1 MKIGI
6 FISET
11 VRVSVSAIKQNKLR
25 SILSVLGITIG
36 IYCIVAVYALVHSLE
51 MNINQQF
58 TKYGTRVLFVQK
70 WPWDEFG
77 GNYPWWKYLSRPV
90 SSPTEAHFLETK
102 LPKNRAINVAYTF
115 NRQDKVASNGVTLDG
130 TKVACISYGYM
141 EIQNL
146 SVELGR
152 LFTAEESSGGQ
163 PVVIL
168 GNSIAIQLFGKLNA
182 IGEQLRIGNRVCRV
196 VGVCALEGQS
206 IINNSKDEQVF
217 VPLKLGLGMYSYRE
231 NDDAQV
237 MVKASDGID
246 LDDLT
251 VEVSQLMRQFRKI
264 KPGKESDFAVN
275 RMTMITEAVS
285 QLFTQI
291 KNIGIVIGGFAM
303 IVGCFGVAN
312 IMFVS
317 VKERT
322 KEIGIQKALGA
333 PHIFIQFQFLLEA
346 IWLCIIGGIIGML
359 FVWLTFLGLNAV
371 LQKSMGEG
379 FALVLSAA
387 DAQLGIWVSALVG
400 VVAGFIPATQAARL
414 NPVEAMRAK

>member
-1 MKIGI
+1 M
-6 FISET
+6 
-11 VRVSVSAIKQNKLR
+11 RVSLSAIQQNKLR
-25 SILSVLGITIG
+25 SVLSVLGITIG

-58 TKYGTRVLFVQK
+58 TKYGTNVLFVQK

-90 SSPTEAHFLETK
+90 SSPTEANFLESK
-102 LPKNRAINVAYTF
+102 LSKDRAAYVAYNF
-115 NRQDKVASNGVTLDG
+115 DRQEKVAANGVTLEG
-130 TKVACISYGYM
+130 TTVVCVSHGYL

-146 SVELGR
+146 SVETGR
-152 LFTAEESSGGQ
+152 LFTLEESSGGQ
-163 PVVIL
+163 PVAIL
-168 GNSIAIQLFGKLNA
+168 GSTIAQQLFGGGNA
-182 IGEQLRIGNRVCRV
+182 VGSSIRIGNRVCRII
-196 VGVCALEGQS
+196 GVCAVEGTS
-206 IINNSKDEQVF
+206 IINNSRDERVF
-217 VPLKLGLGMYSYRE
+217 LPLKMGLGMYSFRE
-231 NDDAQV
+231 NDNAQV
-237 MVKASDGID
+237 MVQAKAGVD
-246 LDDLT
+246 LDDLAVDVT
-251 VEVSQLMRQFRKI
+251 QLMRQYRKL
-264 KPGKESDFAVN
+264 KPGKEANFAVN
-275 RMTMITEAVS
+275 KMTMITDAVS

-333 PHIFIQFQFLLEA
+333 PHLFIQFQFLLEA
-346 IWLCIIGGIIGML
+346 IWLCIIGGVIGMF

-371 LQKSMGEG
+371 LRETMGEG
-379 FALVLSAA
+379 FALVLSAS
-387 DAQLGIWVSALVG
+387 DAQLGVWVSALVG

>member
-1 MKIGI
+1 
-6 FISET
+6 
-11 VRVSVSAIKQNKLR
+11 VRVSLSAIQQNKLR
-25 SILSVLGITIG
+25 SVLSVLGITIG

-58 TKYGTRVLFVQK
+58 TKYGTNVLFVQK

-90 SSPTEAHFLETK
+90 SSPTEANFLESK
-102 LPKNRAINVAYTF
+102 LSKDRAANVAYNF
-115 NRQDKVASNGVTLDG
+115 DRQEKVAANAVTLEG
-130 TKVACISYGYM
+130 TTVVCVSHGYL

-146 SVELGR
+146 SVETGR
-152 LFTAEESSGGQ
+152 LFTLEESSGGQ
-163 PVVIL
+163 PVAIL
-168 GNSIAIQLFGKLNA
+168 GSTIAQQLFGGGNA
-182 IGEQLRIGNRVCRV
+182 VGSSIRIGNRVCRII
-196 VGVCALEGQS
+196 GVCAVEGTS
-206 IINNSKDEQVF
+206 IINNSRDERVF
-217 VPLKLGLGMYSYRE
+217 LPLKMGLGMYSFRE
-231 NDDAQV
+231 NDNAQV
-237 MVKASDGID
+237 MVQAKAGVD
-246 LDDLT
+246 LDDLAVDVT
-251 VEVSQLMRQFRKI
+251 QLMRQYRKL
-264 KPGKESDFAVN
+264 KPGKEANFAVN
-275 RMTMITEAVS
+275 KMTMITDAVS

-333 PHIFIQFQFLLEA
+333 PHLFIQFQFLLEA
-346 IWLCIIGGIIGML
+346 IWLCIIGGVIGMF

-371 LQKSMGEG
+371 LRETMGEG
-379 FALVLSAA
+379 FALVLSAS
-387 DAQLGIWVSALVG
+387 DAQLGVWVSALVG

>member
-1 MKIGI
+1 MKLGI

-11 VRVSVSAIKQNKLR
+11 VRVSLSAIRQNKLR
-25 SILSVLGITIG
+25 SVLSVLGITIG

-51 MNINQQF
+51 ININQQF
-58 TKYGTRVLFVQK
+58 TKYGTNVLFVQK

-90 SSPTEAHFLETK
+90 SAPNEAHFLESK
-102 LPKNRAINVAYTF
+102 LSKDRAANVAYNF
-115 NRQDKVASNGVTLDG
+115 DRQEKIAANGVTLEG
-130 TKVACISYGYM
+130 TQVVCISHGFI
-141 EIQNL
+141 EIQDL
-146 SVELGR
+146 AVESGR
-152 LFTAEESSGGQ
+152 LFTVEESNSGQ
-163 PVVIL
+163 PVAIL
-168 GNSIAIQLFGKLNA
+168 GSTIANQLFGGGNA
-182 IGEQLRIGNRVCRV
+182 VGSTLRVGNRVCRV
-196 VGVCALEGQS
+196 IGVCSPEGTS
-206 IINNSKDEQVF
+206 IINNSRDERVF
-217 VPLKLGLGMYSYRE
+217 LPLKLGLGMYSYRE
-231 NDDAQV
+231 NDNAQV
-237 MVKASDGID
+237 MVQAKAGVD
-246 LDDLT
+246 LDDLAVDVT
-251 VEVSQLMRQFRKI
+251 QLMRQFRKL
-264 KPGKESDFAVN
+264 KPGKEANFAVN
-275 RMTMITEAVS
+275 KMTMITDAVS
-285 QLFTQI
+285 QLFEQI

-346 IWLCIIGGIIGML
+346 IWLCIIGGIIGMF

-371 LQKSMGEG
+371 LQQTMGSG
-379 FALVLSAA
+379 FALVLSAG
-387 DAQLGIWVSALVG
+387 DAQLGVWVSALVG

>member
-1 MKIGI
+1 M
-6 FISET
+6 
-11 VRVSVSAIKQNKLR
+11 RVSLSAIQQNKLR
-25 SILSVLGITIG
+25 SVLSVLGITIG

-58 TKYGTRVLFVQK
+58 TKYGTNVLFVQK

-90 SSPTEAHFLETK
+90 SSPTEANFLESK
-102 LPKNRAINVAYTF
+102 LSKDRAANVAYNF
-115 NRQDKVASNGVTLDG
+115 DRQEKVAANGVTLEG
-130 TKVACISYGYM
+130 TTVVCVSHGYL

-146 SVELGR
+146 SVETGR
-152 LFTAEESSGGQ
+152 LFTLEESSGGQ
-163 PVVIL
+163 PVAIL
-168 GNSIAIQLFGKLNA
+168 GSTIAQQLFGGGNA
-182 IGEQLRIGNRVCRV
+182 VSSSIRIGNRVCRII
-196 VGVCALEGQS
+196 GVCAVEGTS
-206 IINNSKDEQVF
+206 IINNSRDERVF
-217 VPLKLGLGMYSYRE
+217 LPLKMGLGMYSFRE
-231 NDDAQV
+231 NDNAQV
-237 MVKASDGID
+237 MVQAKAGVD
-246 LDDLT
+246 LDDLAVDVT
-251 VEVSQLMRQFRKI
+251 QLMRQYRKL
-264 KPGKESDFAVN
+264 KPGKEANFAVN
-275 RMTMITEAVS
+275 KMTMITDAVS

-333 PHIFIQFQFLLEA
+333 PHLFIQFQFLLEA
-346 IWLCIIGGIIGML
+346 IWLCIIGGVIGMF

-371 LQKSMGEG
+371 LRETMGEG
-379 FALVLSAA
+379 FALVLSAS
-387 DAQLGIWVSALVG
+387 DAQLGVWVSAMVG

>member
-1 MKIGI
+1 
-6 FISET
+6 
-11 VRVSVSAIKQNKLR
+11 VRVSLSAIRQNKLR
-25 SILSVLGITIG
+25 SVLSVLGITIG

-51 MNINQQF
+51 TNINQQF
-58 TKYGTRVLFVQK
+58 TKYGTNVLFVQK

-90 SSPTEAHFLETK
+90 SAPNEAHFLESK
-102 LPKNRAINVAYTF
+102 LSKERAANVAYNF
-115 NRQDKVASNGVTLDG
+115 DRQEKVNANGVTLDG
-130 TKVACISYGYM
+130 TTVVCISHGYI

-146 SVELGR
+146 AVETGR
-152 LFTAEESSGGQ
+152 VFTVEESNSGQ
-163 PVVIL
+163 PVAIL
-168 GNSIAIQLFGKLNA
+168 GSTIANQLFGGANA
-182 IGEQLRIGNRVCRV
+182 VGSSIRIGNRVCRV
-196 VGVCALEGQS
+196 IGVCSPEGTS
-206 IINNSKDEQVF
+206 IINNSRDERVF
-217 VPLKLGLGMYSYRE
+217 LPLKLGLGMYSFRE
-231 NDDAQV
+231 NDNAQV
-237 MVKASDGID
+237 MVQAKTGVD
-246 LDDLT
+246 LDDLAVDVT
-251 VEVSQLMRQFRKI
+251 QLMRQYRKL
-264 KPGKESDFAVN
+264 KPSKEANFAVN
-275 RMTMITEAVS
+275 KMTMITDTVS
-285 QLFTQI
+285 QLFQQI

-346 IWLCIIGGIIGML
+346 IWLCIIGGIIGMF

-371 LQKSMGEG
+371 LQQTMGSG
-379 FALVLSAA
+379 FVLVLSAG
-387 DAQLGIWVSALVG
+387 DAQLGVWVSALVG

>member
-102 LPKNRAINVAYTF
+102 LPKDRAINVAYTF

-379 FALVLSAA
+379 FTLVLSAA

>member
-1 MKIGI
+1 M
-6 FISET
+6 
-11 VRVSVSAIKQNKLR
+11 RVSLSAIQQNKLR
-25 SILSVLGITIG
+25 SVLSVLGITIG

-58 TKYGTRVLFVQK
+58 TKYGTNVLFVQK

-90 SSPTEAHFLETK
+90 SSPTEANFLESK
-102 LPKNRAINVAYTF
+102 LSKDRAANVAYNF
-115 NRQDKVASNGVTLDG
+115 DRQEKVAANGVTLEG
-130 TKVACISYGYM
+130 TTVVCVSHGYL

-146 SVELGR
+146 SVETGR
-152 LFTAEESSGGQ
+152 LFTLEESSGGQ
-163 PVVIL
+163 PVAIL
-168 GNSIAIQLFGKLNA
+168 GSTIAQQLFGGGNA
-182 IGEQLRIGNRVCRV
+182 VGSSIRIGNRVCRII
-196 VGVCALEGQS
+196 GVCAVEGTS
-206 IINNSKDEQVF
+206 IINNSRDERVF
-217 VPLKLGLGMYSYRE
+217 LPLKMGLGMYSFRE
-231 NDDAQV
+231 NDNAQV
-237 MVKASDGID
+237 MVQAKAGVD
-246 LDDLT
+246 LDDLAVDVT
-251 VEVSQLMRQFRKI
+251 QLMRQYRKL
-264 KPGKESDFAVN
+264 KPGKEANFAVN
-275 RMTMITEAVS
+275 KMTMITDAVS

-333 PHIFIQFQFLLEA
+333 PHLFIQFQFLLEA
-346 IWLCIIGGIIGML
+346 IWLCIIGGVIGMF

-371 LQKSMGEG
+371 LRETMGEG
-379 FALVLSAA
+379 FALVLSAS
-387 DAQLGIWVSALVG
+387 DAQLGVWVSALVG

>member
-1 MKIGI
+1 MKPGI
-6 FISET
+6 FITET
-11 VRVSVSAIKQNKLR
+11 VRVSVSAIQQNKLR
-25 SILSVLGITIG
+25 SVLSVLGITIG

-58 TKYGTRVLFVQK
+58 TKYGTNVLFVQK

-90 SSPTEAHFLETK
+90 SSPSEAYFLESK
-102 LPKNRAINVAYTF
+102 LPKDRTANVAYTF
-115 NRQDKVASNGVTLDG
+115 SRQEKVASNGVTLDG
-130 TKVACISYGYM
+130 TKVACISHGYM

-146 SVELGR
+146 AVEFGR
-152 LFTAEESSGGQ
+152 LFTVEESSSGQ

-168 GNSIAIQLFGKLNA
+168 GNTIAQQLYGGSNA
-182 IGEQLRIGNRVCRV
+182 VGEMLRIGNRMCRV

-217 VPLKLGLGMYSYRE
+217 VPLKMGLGMYSYRE

-237 MVKASDGID
+237 MIQAKEGVS

-264 KPGKESDFAVN
+264 KPGKEANFAVN

-285 QLFTQI
+285 QLFSQI

-346 IWLCIIGGIIGML
+346 IWLCVIGGLIGMI

-371 LQKSMGEG
+371 LQKTMGEG
-379 FALVLSAA
+379 FALVLSAG

-400 VVAGFIPATQAARL
+400 IVAGFIPATQAARL

>member
-1 MKIGI
+1 M
-6 FISET
+6 
-11 VRVSVSAIKQNKLR
+11 
-25 SILSVLGITIG
+25 SVLGITIG

-102 LPKNRAINVAYTF
+102 LPKDRAINVAYTF

-217 VPLKLGLGMYSYRE
+217 VPLKLGLGIYSYRE

>member
-1 MKIGI
+1 MKLGI

-11 VRVSVSAIKQNKLR
+11 VRVSLSAIRQNKLR
-25 SILSVLGITIG
+25 SVLSVLGITIG

-51 MNINQQF
+51 ININQQF
-58 TKYGTRVLFVQK
+58 TKYGTNVLFVQK

-90 SSPTEAHFLETK
+90 SAPNEAHFLESK
-102 LPKNRAINVAYTF
+102 LSKDRAANVAYNF
-115 NRQDKVASNGVTLDG
+115 DRQEKIAANGVTLEG
-130 TKVACISYGYM
+130 TQVVCISHGFI
-141 EIQNL
+141 EIQDL
-146 SVELGR
+146 AVESGR
-152 LFTAEESSGGQ
+152 LFTVEESNSGQ
-163 PVVIL
+163 PVAIL
-168 GNSIAIQLFGKLNA
+168 GSTIANQLFGGGNA
-182 IGEQLRIGNRVCRV
+182 VGSTLRVGNRVCRAI
-196 VGVCALEGQS
+196 GVCSPEGTS
-206 IINNSKDEQVF
+206 IINNSRDERVF
-217 VPLKLGLGMYSYRE
+217 LPLKLGLGMYSYRE
-231 NDDAQV
+231 NDNAQV
-237 MVKASDGID
+237 MVQAKAGVD
-246 LDDLT
+246 LDDLAVDVT
-251 VEVSQLMRQFRKI
+251 QLMRQFRKL
-264 KPGKESDFAVN
+264 KPGKEANFAVN
-275 RMTMITEAVS
+275 KMTMITDAVS
-285 QLFTQI
+285 QLFKQI

-346 IWLCIIGGIIGML
+346 IWLCIIGGIIGMF

-371 LQKSMGEG
+371 LQQTMGSG
-379 FALVLSAA
+379 FALVLSAG
-387 DAQLGIWVSALVG
+387 DAQLGVWVSALVG

>member
-1 MKIGI
+1 M
-6 FISET
+6 
-11 VRVSVSAIKQNKLR
+11 
-25 SILSVLGITIG
+25 SVLGITIG

-102 LPKNRAINVAYTF
+102 LPKDRAVNVAYTF

>member
-1 MKIGI
+1 M
-6 FISET
+6 
-11 VRVSVSAIKQNKLR
+11 
-25 SILSVLGITIG
+25 SVLGITIG

-102 LPKNRAINVAYTF
+102 LPKDRAINVAYTF

>member
-1 MKIGI
+1 MKLGI

-11 VRVSVSAIKQNKLR
+11 VRVSLSAIRQNKLR
-25 SILSVLGITIG
+25 SVLSVLGITIG
-36 IYCIVAVYALVHSLE
+36 IYCIVAVYALVHSLDT
-51 MNINQQF
+51 NINQQF
-58 TKYGTRVLFVQK
+58 TKYGTNVLFVQK

-90 SSPTEAHFLETK
+90 SAPNEAHFLESK
-102 LPKNRAINVAYTF
+102 LSKERAANVAYNF
-115 NRQDKVASNGVTLDG
+115 DRQEKVNANGVTLDG
-130 TKVACISYGYM
+130 TTVVCISHGYI

-146 SVELGR
+146 AVETGR
-152 LFTAEESSGGQ
+152 VFTVEESNSGQ
-163 PVVIL
+163 PVAIL
-168 GNSIAIQLFGKLNA
+168 GSTIANQLFGGANA
-182 IGEQLRIGNRVCRV
+182 VGSSIRIGNRVCRV
-196 VGVCALEGQS
+196 IGVCSPEGTS
-206 IINNSKDEQVF
+206 IINNSRDERVF
-217 VPLKLGLGMYSYRE
+217 LPLKLGLGMYSFRE
-231 NDDAQV
+231 NDNAQV
-237 MVKASDGID
+237 MVQAKTGVD
-246 LDDLT
+246 LDDLAVDVT
-251 VEVSQLMRQFRKI
+251 QLMRQYRKL
-264 KPGKESDFAVN
+264 KPSKEANFAVN
-275 RMTMITEAVS
+275 KMTMITDTVS
-285 QLFTQI
+285 QLFQQI

-346 IWLCIIGGIIGML
+346 IWLCIIGGIIGMF

-371 LQKSMGEG
+371 LQQTMGSG
-379 FALVLSAA
+379 FVLVLSAG
-387 DAQLGIWVSALVG
+387 DAQLGVWVSALVG

>member
-1 MKIGI
+1 MKLGI

-11 VRVSVSAIKQNKLR
+11 VRVSLSAIRQNKLR
-25 SILSVLGITIG
+25 SVLSVLGITIG

-51 MNINQQF
+51 TNINQQF
-58 TKYGTRVLFVQK
+58 TKYGTNVLFVQK

-90 SSPTEAHFLETK
+90 SAPNEAHFLESK
-102 LPKNRAINVAYTF
+102 LSKERAANVAYNF
-115 NRQDKVASNGVTLDG
+115 DRQEKVNANGVTLDG
-130 TKVACISYGYM
+130 TTVVCISHGYI

-146 SVELGR
+146 AVETGR
-152 LFTAEESSGGQ
+152 VFTVEESNSGQ
-163 PVVIL
+163 PVAIL
-168 GNSIAIQLFGKLNA
+168 GSTIANQLFGGANA
-182 IGEQLRIGNRVCRV
+182 VGSSIRIGNRVCRV
-196 VGVCALEGQS
+196 IGVCSPEGTS
-206 IINNSKDEQVF
+206 IINNSRDERVF
-217 VPLKLGLGMYSYRE
+217 LPLKLGLGMYSFRE
-231 NDDAQV
+231 NDNAQV
-237 MVKASDGID
+237 MVQAKTGVD
-246 LDDLT
+246 LDDLAVDVT
-251 VEVSQLMRQFRKI
+251 QLMRQYRKL
-264 KPGKESDFAVN
+264 KPSKEANFAVN
-275 RMTMITEAVS
+275 KMTMITDAVS
-285 QLFTQI
+285 QLFQQI

-346 IWLCIIGGIIGML
+346 IWLCIIGGIIGMF

-371 LQKSMGEG
+371 LQQTMGSG
-379 FALVLSAA
+379 FVLVLSAG
-387 DAQLGIWVSALVG
+387 DAQLGVWVSALVG

>member
-1 MKIGI
+1 
-6 FISET
+6 
-11 VRVSVSAIKQNKLR
+11 
-25 SILSVLGITIG
+25 
-36 IYCIVAVYALVHSLE
+36 

-58 TKYGTRVLFVQK
+58 TKYGTNVLFVQK

-90 SSPTEAHFLETK
+90 SSPTEANFLESK
-102 LPKNRAINVAYTF
+102 LSKDRAANVAYNF
-115 NRQDKVASNGVTLDG
+115 DRQEKVAANGVTLEG
-130 TKVACISYGYM
+130 TTVVCVSHGYL

-146 SVELGR
+146 SVETGR
-152 LFTAEESSGGQ
+152 LFTLEESSGGQ
-163 PVVIL
+163 PVAIL
-168 GNSIAIQLFGKLNA
+168 GSTIAQQLFGGGNA
-182 IGEQLRIGNRVCRV
+182 VGSSIRIGNRVCRII
-196 VGVCALEGQS
+196 GVCAVEGTS
-206 IINNSKDEQVF
+206 IINNSRDERVF
-217 VPLKLGLGMYSYRE
+217 LPLKMGLGMYSFRE
-231 NDDAQV
+231 NDNAQV
-237 MVKASDGID
+237 MVQAKAGVD
-246 LDDLT
+246 LDDLAVDVT
-251 VEVSQLMRQFRKI
+251 QLMRQYRKL
-264 KPGKESDFAVN
+264 KPGKEANFAVN
-275 RMTMITEAVS
+275 KMTMITDAVS

-333 PHIFIQFQFLLEA
+333 PHLFIQFQFLLEA
-346 IWLCIIGGIIGML
+346 IWLCIIGGVIGMF

-371 LQKSMGEG
+371 LRETMGEG
-379 FALVLSAA
+379 FALVLSAS
-387 DAQLGIWVSALVG
+387 DAQLGVWVSALVG

>member
-1 MKIGI
+1 MKLGI

-11 VRVSVSAIKQNKLR
+11 VRVSLSAIQQNKLR
-25 SILSVLGITIG
+25 SVLSVLGITIG

-58 TKYGTRVLFVQK
+58 TKYGTNVLFVQK

-90 SSPTEAHFLETK
+90 SSPTEANFLESK
-102 LPKNRAINVAYTF
+102 LSKDRAANVAYNF
-115 NRQDKVASNGVTLDG
+115 DRQEKVAANGVTLEG
-130 TKVACISYGYM
+130 TTVVCVSHGYL

-146 SVELGR
+146 SVETGR
-152 LFTAEESSGGQ
+152 LFTLEESSGGQ
-163 PVVIL
+163 PVAIL
-168 GNSIAIQLFGKLNA
+168 GSTIAQQLFGGGNA
-182 IGEQLRIGNRVCRV
+182 VGSSIRIGNRVCRII
-196 VGVCALEGQS
+196 GVCAVEGTS
-206 IINNSKDEQVF
+206 IINNSRDERVF
-217 VPLKLGLGMYSYRE
+217 LPLKMGLGMYSFRE
-231 NDDAQV
+231 NDNAQV
-237 MVKASDGID
+237 MVQAKAGVD
-246 LDDLT
+246 LDDLAVDVT
-251 VEVSQLMRQFRKI
+251 QLMRQYRKL
-264 KPGKESDFAVN
+264 KPGKEANFAVN
-275 RMTMITEAVS
+275 KMTMITDAVS

-333 PHIFIQFQFLLEA
+333 PHLFIQFQFLLEA
-346 IWLCIIGGIIGML
+346 IWLCIIGGVIGMF

-371 LQKSMGEG
+371 LRETMGEG
-379 FALVLSAA
+379 FALVLSAS
-387 DAQLGIWVSALVG
+387 DAQLGVWVSVLVG

>member
-1 MKIGI
+1 LKLGI

-11 VRVSVSAIKQNKLR
+11 VRVSLSAIRQNKLR
-25 SILSVLGITIG
+25 SVLSVLGITIG

-51 MNINQQF
+51 TNINQQF
-58 TKYGTRVLFVQK
+58 TKYGTNVLFVQK

-90 SSPTEAHFLETK
+90 SAPNEAHFLESK
-102 LPKNRAINVAYTF
+102 LSKERAANVAYNF
-115 NRQDKVASNGVTLDG
+115 DRQEKVNANGVTLDG
-130 TKVACISYGYM
+130 TTVVCISHGYI

-146 SVELGR
+146 AVETGR
-152 LFTAEESSGGQ
+152 VFTVEESNSGQ
-163 PVVIL
+163 PVAIL
-168 GNSIAIQLFGKLNA
+168 GSTIANQLFGGANA
-182 IGEQLRIGNRVCRV
+182 VGSSIRIGNRVCRV
-196 VGVCALEGQS
+196 IGVCSPEGTS
-206 IINNSKDEQVF
+206 IINNSRDERVF
-217 VPLKLGLGMYSYRE
+217 LPLKLGLGMYSFRE
-231 NDDAQV
+231 NDNAQV
-237 MVKASDGID
+237 MVQAKTGVD
-246 LDDLT
+246 LDDLAVDVT
-251 VEVSQLMRQFRKI
+251 QLMRQYRKL
-264 KPGKESDFAVN
+264 KPSKEANFAVN
-275 RMTMITEAVS
+275 KMTMITDTVS
-285 QLFTQI
+285 QLFQQI

-346 IWLCIIGGIIGML
+346 IWLCIIGGIIGMF

-371 LQKSMGEG
+371 LQQTMGSG
-379 FALVLSAA
+379 FVLVLSAG
-387 DAQLGIWVSALVG
+387 DAQLGVWVSALVG

>member
-1 MKIGI
+1 LKLGI

-11 VRVSVSAIKQNKLR
+11 VRVSLSAIRQNKLR
-25 SILSVLGITIG
+25 SVLSVLGITIG

-51 MNINQQF
+51 TNINQQF
-58 TKYGTRVLFVQK
+58 TKYGTNVLFVQK

-90 SSPTEAHFLETK
+90 SAPNEAHFLESK
-102 LPKNRAINVAYTF
+102 LSKERAANVAYNF
-115 NRQDKVASNGVTLDG
+115 DRQEKVNANGVTLDG
-130 TKVACISYGYM
+130 TTVVCISHGYI

-146 SVELGR
+146 AVETGR
-152 LFTAEESSGGQ
+152 VFTVEESNSGQ
-163 PVVIL
+163 PVAIL
-168 GNSIAIQLFGKLNA
+168 GSTIANQLFGGANPVGSS
-182 IGEQLRIGNRVCRV
+182 IRIGNRVCRV
-196 VGVCALEGQS
+196 IGVCSPEGTS
-206 IINNSKDEQVF
+206 IINNSRDERVF
-217 VPLKLGLGMYSYRE
+217 LPLKLGLGMYSFRE
-231 NDDAQV
+231 NDNAQV
-237 MVKASDGID
+237 MVQAKTGVD
-246 LDDLT
+246 LDDLAVDVT
-251 VEVSQLMRQFRKI
+251 QLMRQYRKL
-264 KPGKESDFAVN
+264 KPSKEANFAVN
-275 RMTMITEAVS
+275 KMTMITDAVS
-285 QLFTQI
+285 QLFKQI

-346 IWLCIIGGIIGML
+346 IWLCIIGGIIGMF
-359 FVWLTFLGLNAV
+359 FVWLTFFGLNAV
-371 LQKSMGEG
+371 LQQTMGSG
-379 FALVLSAA
+379 FVLVLSAG
-387 DAQLGIWVSALVG
+387 DAQLGVWVSALVG

>member
-1 MKIGI
+1 MKLGI

-11 VRVSVSAIKQNKLR
+11 VRVSLSAIRQNKLR
-25 SILSVLGITIG
+25 SVLSVLGITIG

-51 MNINQQF
+51 TNINQQF
-58 TKYGTRVLFVQK
+58 TKYGTNVLFVQK

-90 SSPTEAHFLETK
+90 SAPNEAHFLESK
-102 LPKNRAINVAYTF
+102 LSKERAANVAYNF
-115 NRQDKVASNGVTLDG
+115 DRQEKVNANGITLDG
-130 TKVACISYGYM
+130 TTVVCISHGYI

-146 SVELGR
+146 AVETGR
-152 LFTAEESSGGQ
+152 VFTVEESNSGQ
-163 PVVIL
+163 PVAIL
-168 GNSIAIQLFGKLNA
+168 GSTIANQLFGGANA
-182 IGEQLRIGNRVCRV
+182 VGSSIRIGNRVCRV
-196 VGVCALEGQS
+196 IGACSPEGTS
-206 IINNSKDEQVF
+206 IINNSRDERVF
-217 VPLKLGLGMYSYRE
+217 LPLKLGLGMYSFRE
-231 NDDAQV
+231 NDNAQV
-237 MVKASDGID
+237 MVQAKTGVD
-246 LDDLT
+246 LDDLAVDVT
-251 VEVSQLMRQFRKI
+251 QLMRQYRKL
-264 KPGKESDFAVN
+264 KPSKEANFAVN
-275 RMTMITEAVS
+275 KMTMITDAVS
-285 QLFTQI
+285 QLFKQI

-346 IWLCIIGGIIGML
+346 IWLCIIGGIIGMF

-371 LQKSMGEG
+371 LQQTMGSG
-379 FALVLSAA
+379 FVLVLSAG
-387 DAQLGIWVSALVG
+387 DAQLGVWVSALVG

>member
-102 LPKNRAINVAYTF
+102 LPKDRAINVAYTF